1 MSGNHCSHCP
11 GGIDVTAI
19 LAALVA
25 LVLAAAAVWFVLAN
39 IVLVGLLL
47 MVFAVVAFALVF
59 VAWKYGPQLA
69 NFRYYRAVP
78 ARRTQSVTAR
88 VIRPLP
94 VRRAAAIE
102 APRTVHPAYVLHEAV
117 PQPRSEH
124 R

>member
-19 LAALVA
+19 VAALVA

-69 NFRYYRAVP
+69 NFRYYRAMP
-78 ARRTQSVTAR
+78 SRRTQPVTAR
-88 VIRPLP
+88 VVRPLP
-94 VRRAAAIE
+94 VRRPAGIE

-117 PQPRSEH
+117 PQPRNEH